1 MIHRK
6 LLPALAVVLLCA
18 GAVPAFS
25 AEGVLTVGAAV
36 ERALGVHPSV
46 AAAAAR
52 QLEAERA
59 VAEAEAAKGP
69 IASARLAGTRY
80 GEPNLVSPIH
90 AFNPAEFPPFDR
102 TLVQGALDLRYTL
115 IDSGARR
122 ERTRQ
127 AGAQRE
133 AADAAL
139 AGTEQEV
146 VAAVARAFADVLARA
161 EVQAAERTRVAAVRQ
176 ELARV
181 EKLIEVGRVAE
192 LDRLRAE
199 AALASAEAEEVTASA
214 ELDAAERELARLL
227 DLDPDSTRAAVL
239 APLPEKLAAPG
250 DSADLAARAVAAN
263 PAVERARREVAA
275 AEAARALARTAYF
288 PQLRAVGSV
297 QEFGDGGLDFTNE
310 WNAGLQLTVP
320 LWDGGA
326 TKSRVARAE
335 AGRDAAQAAV
345 AEIELAVR
353 AGVDR
358 ALAALA
364 ESEARTEA
372 LGRAAARLAE
382 VARVEKLRLDVGA
395 GTQVD
400 YLDAEAALATTRADL
415 TAART
420 RALLAHVELARVT
433 GELDIDWIHLTLE
446 GQP

>member
-1 MIHRK
+1 MSHRR
-6 LLPALAVVLLCA
+6 LRPTLAVALLA
-18 GAVPAFS
+18 LSAVPAAA
-25 AEGVLTVGAAV
+25 AEGALTIGAAV
-36 ERALGVHPSV
+36 ERALAVHPSV

-52 QLEAERA
+52 RLEAERA
-59 VAEAEAAKGP
+59 VDEAGATKGP
-69 IASARLAGTRY
+69 IASARVTGTRY

-139 AGTEQEV
+139 ASTEQEV

-181 EKLIEVGRVAE
+181 EQLVEVGRAAE

-227 DLDPDSTRAAVL
+227 DLDPDSTRAAAL
-239 APLPEKLAAPG
+239 APLPERLAPPG

-263 PAVERARREVAA
+263 PAVERARRQAAA

-288 PQLRAVGSV
+288 PQLRAVGSL
-297 QEFGDGGLDFTNE
+297 QEFGDGSLDFTTE

-326 TKSRVARAE
+326 TESRVARAE
-335 AGRDAAQAAV
+335 AGRDAARAAV
-345 AEIELAVR
+345 AEVELAVR
-353 AGVDR
+353 SSVDR
-358 ALAALA
+358 ALTALAEAESRAAALA
-364 ESEARTEA
+364 
-372 LGRAAARLAE
+372 RAADRLAE
-382 VARVEKLRLDVGA
+382 VARVEKLRLEVGA

-400 YLDAEAALATTRADL
+400 YLDAESALASTRAAH
-415 TAART
+415 TTART
-420 RALLAHVELARVT
+420 GALVAHVELARAT
-433 GELDIDWIHLTLE
+433 GELGAEWIRTTLE
-446 GQP
+446 EQP